1 MISFSLYSTPQL
13 PFRDPD
19 LLTIPE
25 IGPVVVWT
33 VSLDMAFLYLS
44 HHDASVPGLQTPV
57 QASIFI

>member
-25 IGPVVVWT
+25 MGPVVVWT

-44 HHDASVPGLQTPV
+44 HHDASVPG
-57 QASIFI
+57 